1 MKLIKIVVAIAI
13 VAGLASCRKEEPDI
27 SLNVTFST
35 DSLVLINPGQTKTVT
50 YNIVT
55 ATGTPSIE
63 LVSYK
68 GINEP
73 KIFPSAENP
82 QSGKIQFQAK
92 SGTVDKGANAVF
104 HISNGYKEVERV
116 FHFEAEDIQFAGENV
131 KTVPAEGGTI
141 TLDYGSNVKCIPTIP
156 SNVDWV
162 HISGT
167 KGLTP
172 HYVTLTVDR
181 NEGLSRQCLI
191 SVKSYISTLA
201 VSYSIVQS
209 GNGNVLGF
217 RSSSTSVISP
227 QLVGEKVQAIIDW
240 GDGSG
245 IREWTPGI
253 KSDYTDADKV
263 KYHDIIIECVNV
275 EKAVFS
281 EISGLVTL
289 DLSQF

>member
-1 MKLIKIVVAIAI
+1 MKLVKIIATIAI
-13 VAGLASCRKEEPDI
+13 VAVLASCTKEEPDYSI
-27 SLNVTFST
+27 DVTFSA
-35 DSLVLINPGQTKTVT
+35 DSLVLINPGQSKTVT

-55 ATGTPSIE
+55 ATGTPTIE

-73 KIFPSAENP
+73 KIFPSADNP

-92 SGTVDKGANAVF
+92 SGTVDNGASAVF
-104 HISNGYKEVERV
+104 RISNGFKTIDRA
-116 FHFEAEDIQFAGENV
+116 FSFETENIQFVGENV
-131 KTVPAEGGTI
+131 KTVPAKGGTI

-156 SNVDWV
+156 PNVDWI
-162 HISGT
+162 HISET

-172 HYVTLTVDR
+172 HHVTLTVDK
-181 NEGLSRQCLI
+181 NEGLSRQCLVT
-191 SVKSYISTLA
+191 VKSYMSSLA
-201 VSYSIVQS
+201 VSYSIVQDGT
-209 GNGNVLGF
+209 GNILGF
-217 RSSSTSVISP
+217 RSSSLSVISP
-227 QLVGEKVQAIIDW
+227 QLVGEGVQAIIDW

-245 IREWTPGI
+245 LREWTPGI

-263 KYHDIIIECVNV
+263 KYHDISIECVNV
-275 EKAVFS
+275 EKAVFD